1 MNLPHWSYRGQAKFI
16 LKCRM
21 EMTEKTHEFQ
31 AEVARLLDIV
41 AHSLYSEK
49 EIFLRELVSNSSDA
63 CDRLRYAALTAP
75 ELVKDDPEFRVLVS
89 IDSKAKTLT
98 IEDNGIGMTEQEM
111 IDNLGTIARSGT
123 SRFSEELTGDASKD
137 VSLIGQF
144 GVGFYSAFMVADK
157 VSVTSRKAGEEKAT
171 TWTSDGRGTFQV
183 EEATRA
189 SRGTTI
195 TLHMRKDAKEFLDAA
210 RLRQIIKTYAD
221 HIALPVVLKAEKE
234 GDEDETLNSA
244 SALWTRPKSE
254 ITSEQYTEF
263 YHHVGQAFDSPW
275 LTLHSKVE
283 GRIEYTL
290 LLFIPEQPPFDLF
303 NPERKSRLKLYVKRV
318 FITDECEELVPAYL
332 RFLRGVVDSEDLP
345 LNVSREM
352 LQHNPILQKIRS
364 GLIKKV
370 IGELEKKATKDA
382 ESFGKFW
389 DNFGAVLKEGI
400 YEDADNGERILK
412 MALFNSTGTET
423 RTNLADYIGRMKDGQ
438 NTIYYITGDDLDAL
452 KASPQLEGFAAKG
465 IEVLLLA
472 DAVDSFWLS
481 RITEFDG
488 KPFKSVTR
496 GGAELDDIP
505 DAEANSEAPSK
516 AEGDEMDSLIALFK
530 TALEGKVKDVKQ
542 SSRLTG
548 SPVCL
553 VADDGDMDIHL
564 EKLLKAHKQFGAGSS
579 LRILELNPK
588 HMLIRKLATS
598 AKANGSTAALQDAAL
613 LLLDQA
619 HIVEGDP
626 VADPVAFSKRMAEFM
641 ANGISA

>member
-1 MNLPHWSYRGQAKFI
+1 
-16 LKCRM
+16 
-21 EMTEKTHEFQ
+21 MTEHTHEFQ
-31 AEVARLLDIV
+31 AEVAKLLDIV
-41 AHSLYSEK
+41 THSLYSEK

-75 ELVKDDPEFRVLVS
+75 ELIKDDPEFKVTIS
-89 IDSKAKTLT
+89 IDDKAKTLT
-98 IEDNGIGMTEQEM
+98 IEDNGIGMSEQEM
-111 IDNLGTIARSGT
+111 IENLGTIARSGT
-123 SRFSEELTGDASKD
+123 SRFSQELTGDAAKD
-137 VSLIGQF
+137 VNLIGQF

-157 VSVTSRKAGEEKAT
+157 VTVTSRKAGEAQAT
-171 TWTSDGRGTFQV
+171 TWTSSGQGTFDV
-183 EEATRA
+183 EPGTRET
-189 SRGTTI
+189 RGTTI
-195 TLHMRKDAKEFLDAA
+195 VLHMRKEAKEFLEPA
-210 RLRQIIKTYAD
+210 RLRTIIKTYAD
-221 HIALPVVLKAEKE
+221 HIALPVILKAAKE

-244 SALWTRPKSE
+244 SALWTRAKSD
-254 ITSEQYTEF
+254 ITEEQYAEF

-275 LTLHSKVE
+275 LTIHSRAE
-283 GRIEYTL
+283 GRIEYTM

-318 FITDECEELVPAYL
+318 FITDDCEELIPAYL

-370 IGELEKKATKDA
+370 IGELEKKAVKDT
-382 ESFGKFW
+382 ESFAKFW
-389 DNFGAVLKEGI
+389 ENFGAVLKEGI
-400 YEDADNGERILK
+400 YEDTAHGERILK
-412 MALFNSTGTET
+412 MALFKTTGKEGE
-423 RTNLADYIGRMKDGQ
+423 TNLADYVGRMKEGQ
-438 NTIYYITGDDLDAL
+438 EAIYYITGDDLGAL
-452 KASPQLEGFAAKG
+452 KSSPQLEGFAAKG

-481 RITEFDG
+481 RITEFEG

-496 GGAELDDIP
+496 GSAELEKIKDADEKKDD
-505 DAEANSEAPSK
+505 SEK
-516 AEGDEMDSLIALFK
+516 AEDSEMDSLIALFK
-530 TALEGKVKDVKQ
+530 TALTGKVKDVRQ

-553 VADDGDMDIHL
+553 VADEGDMDIHL
-564 EKLLKAHKQFGAGSS
+564 EKLLKAHKQFGAGES

-588 HMLIRKLATS
+588 HALIKKLAAS
-598 AKANGSTAALQDAAL
+598 AKKNGTSEALEDAAL

-626 VADPVAFSKRMAEFM
+626 VADPVAFSKRMADFM
-641 ANGISA
+641 AGSITA